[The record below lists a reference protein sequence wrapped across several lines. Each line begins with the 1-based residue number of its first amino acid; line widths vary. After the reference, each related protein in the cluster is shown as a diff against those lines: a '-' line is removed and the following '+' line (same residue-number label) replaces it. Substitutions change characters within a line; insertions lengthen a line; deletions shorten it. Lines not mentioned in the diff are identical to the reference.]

1 MFKEGLIKTDLE
13 VLQLVLYKKM
23 NITRIATELGKSL
36 SWTSECVSH
45 LAEMGLI
52 DVEKKGISKFVTL
65 SSNSLGKNLSLLM
78 TESTHL
84 NLNKILT
91 GSGLLILPLLLE
103 PGSKPEDISVRVSR
117 SLRTIK
123 DALVRWNSMGVVILA
138 KKTGLYSLNQRQNY
152 LLQFVLAYSEFR
164 NKSMQKELISDAI
177 MVWQWREEFLVFI
190 PYQIE
195 HPQFIAAAASRL
207 DELGYEILH
216 TSHYYFY
223 SPKLDKVSKEEA
235 FVQTI
240 KTNPENPRIFRLLR
254 EGIKDNMIKKKNIQ
268 DYAKKYGIEAII
280 DHKEA

>member
-45 LAEMGLI
+45 LAEIGLI

-123 DALVRWNSMGVVILA
+123 DALVRWNSMGVVILE
-138 KKTGLYSLNQRQNY
+138 KKTGLYLLNQRQNY
-152 LLQFVLAYSEFR
+152 FQISTP
-164 NKSMQKELISDAI
+164 QKHI
-177 MVWQWREEFLVFI
+177 
-190 PYQIE
+190 Y
-195 HPQFIAAAASRL
+195 
-207 DELGYEILH
+207 
-216 TSHYYFY
+216 
-223 SPKLDKVSKEEA
+223 
-235 FVQTI
+235 
-240 KTNPENPRIFRLLR
+240 
-254 EGIKDNMIKKKNIQ
+254 
-268 DYAKKYGIEAII
+268 
-280 DHKEA
+280 